1 MKKSILNIELE
12 FTPKVFWSLIP
23 SININISSRELEFEW
38 LCVGIYVGKGELE
51 KKTEII
57 FEDDLKND
65 CDISLPENVENYL
78 KDLFS
83 KSKARK

>member
-12 FTPKVFWSLIP
+12 FTPKDFWSLIP

-38 LCVGIYVGKGELE
+38 LCVGIYVSKGEPKNE
-51 KKTEII
+51 TEII